1 MSDAKI
7 GIIGGTG
14 LNEIED
20 LTNKRK
26 IQIKTPFG
34 PPSSEI
40 ITGQIDNTNVAFLPR
55 HGKGHSI
62 LPSEINYRANI
73 FAFKKIGVEFL
84 LSVSAVGSLREDIK
98 PLDIVLPDQFIDRTK
113 SRIATFFGN
122 GIAVHVNFSDPTCDE
137 LRAIVSKS
145 ALDSDIKI
153 VNGSTYVCIEGP
165 QFSTRAES
173 YMYRQLGFDI
183 IGMTNLPEAKLARE
197 AEMCYCTL
205 ALVTDYDC
213 WHANHSEIDLETVF
227 KNLIVNLE
235 NAKKL
240 IKETIVNIPDIR
252 KCHCSKALENSIITK
267 EECIPEKIKNDLEPI
282 IGRFF

>member
-14 LNEIED
+14 LDEIED
-20 LTNKRK
+20 ITKKRK
-26 IQIKTPFG
+26 IQFETPFG
-34 PPSSEI
+34 PPSAEI
-40 ITGQIDNTNVAFLPR
+40 IIGEINHTNVAFLPR

-84 LSVSAVGSLREDIK
+84 LSISAVGSLREDIK

-113 SRIATFFGN
+113 SRVATFFGN
-122 GIAVHVNFSDPTCDE
+122 GIVAHVNFADPTCE
-137 LRAIVSKS
+137 QLREIVHKS
-145 ALDSDIKI
+145 ARNSDFKI

-213 WHANHSEIDLETVF
+213 WHSNHSEIDIEMVF
-227 KNLIVNLE
+227 KNLTINLG

-240 IKETIVNIPDIR
+240 IKETILNMPDIR
-252 KCHCSKALENSIITK
+252 KCNCSESLENSIITK
-267 EECIPEKIKNDLEPI
+267 TECIPEKIKNDLKPI